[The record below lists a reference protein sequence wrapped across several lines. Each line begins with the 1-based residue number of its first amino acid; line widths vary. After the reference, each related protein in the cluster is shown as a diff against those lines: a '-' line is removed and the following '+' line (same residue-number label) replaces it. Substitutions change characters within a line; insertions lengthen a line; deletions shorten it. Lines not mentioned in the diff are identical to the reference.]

1 MSSGGFFSELKDAFA
16 EGWQEGK
23 EEIDKEER
31 IKKSGGTA
39 SIEELREKAEALG
52 LPTNLSENKFSKE
65 EIEQIK
71 KHKLGIY
78 AYQKPNLLFYTQ
90 RVMYGIW
97 FFGLIMFVGGLIM
110 EQAFIVLVF
119 GESSNDPLPQEYVIH
134 GLVGWI
140 ISCVLFMF
148 VPLNVHRLF
157 SKLEDGEEYVSNETS
172 PGGRKK
178 KRKRRKMRL
187 RKMRLAS
194 KSRSLKRGSEIPPPG
209 HPQSNPFPMN
219 PPSGL
224 PPKPAVPS
232 LEMQGK
238 YSDDGYEWLEW
249 PQGSGTWYYR
259 GTPNGQWSFFE
270 Q

>member
-1 MSSGGFFSELKDAFA
+1 MSSGGFFSELKAAFA
-16 EGWQEGK
+16 EGWQEGQ

-31 IKKSGGTA
+31 IKESGGTA
-39 SIEELREKAEALG
+39 SIEELGEKAELFG
-52 LPTNLSENKFSKE
+52 LPDSGYEFSKD
-65 EIEQIK
+65 EIEQMK

-90 RVMYGIW
+90 RVMYAIW
-97 FFGLIMFVGGLIM
+97 LFGLIMFVGGTIM
-110 EQAFIVLVF
+110 EQAFTVLVF

-148 VPLNVHRLF
+148 VPLNIHLLF
-157 SKLEDGEEYVSNETS
+157 SKLEDGEEYVSNGTS
-172 PGGRKK
+172 PDGRKK

-187 RKMRLAS
+187 RKMRLVS
-194 KSRSLKRGSEIPPPG
+194 KPRSLKRDSEIPPSGLPR
-209 HPQSNPFPMN
+209 SNPFPMT